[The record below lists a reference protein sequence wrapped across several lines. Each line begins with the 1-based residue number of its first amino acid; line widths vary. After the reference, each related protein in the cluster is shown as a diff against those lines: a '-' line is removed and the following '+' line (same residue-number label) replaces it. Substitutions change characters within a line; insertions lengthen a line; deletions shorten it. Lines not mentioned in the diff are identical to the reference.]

1 MVLAE
6 FFEFAARADAGDGG
20 VEPDGQ
26 QDSRVEGRCP
36 GPTGPGIDLVQQRVD
51 VEADDEI
58 PNGPGLML
66 GGKSGS
72 RDSQRNSA
80 WCRWA

>member
-6 FFEFAARADAGDGG
+6 FFEFAARADASDGG

-26 QDSRVEGRCP
+26 QETRVESGCP
-36 GPTGPGIDLVQQRVD
+36 GPTGQGIDLVQQRVD

-58 PNGPGLML
+58 PDGPGLML

-72 RDSQRNSA
+72 TDAQRNSA
-80 WCRWA
+80 WWRLA